1 MDPVKFQAI
10 LEIIQSVISVGSN
23 IADIMKK
30 NNITV
35 EDVQALAGLIKENP
49 EDYFPKLKKAEDAQ
63 A

>member
-1 MDPVKFQAI
+1 MDSVKFQAI

-49 EDYFPKLKKAEDAQ
+49 EDYFPNLKKTEDAQ